1 MQTKT
6 LRESSLPSS
15 VPMREAEGEGK
26 YHPQVISRPFI
37 LFCSHASASAY
48 DKTHHAGIA
57 N

>member
-1 MQTKT
+1 
-6 LRESSLPSS
+6 
-15 VPMREAEGEGK
+15 MREAEGEGK

-48 DKTHHAGIA
+48 DKAHRAGIA